1 MTIFCFPKVFG
12 WLRPGRP
19 NGTRVNCHRDHDFWQ
34 WPGIL
39 WRFVNILQND
49 SDSFYIFICISTCF
63 SFYYFC
69 FDFPPPPRHMPEL
82 LPHQIH
88 KVECSNCFPVFSLF
102 CYLKHTPKWSKHA
115 RALANQLVSLC
126 ETVNDLQVRS
136 ECSTQDFLV
145 FPSCSLQHSAQPSS
159 SVCVSAGWR
168 GGNGEEGPQ
177 GWGGGELGP
186 WDASTSR
193 VGWQSVFQ
201 LWG

>member
-1 MTIFCFPKVFG
+1 MTAIHFIFLSVFQPVSLSTIFV
-12 WLRPGRP
+12 L
-19 NGTRVNCHRDHDFWQ
+19 
-34 WPGIL
+34 
-39 WRFVNILQND
+39 
-49 SDSFYIFICISTCF
+49 IS
-63 SFYYFC
+63 
-69 FDFPPPPRHMPEL
+69 PPPPRHMPEL